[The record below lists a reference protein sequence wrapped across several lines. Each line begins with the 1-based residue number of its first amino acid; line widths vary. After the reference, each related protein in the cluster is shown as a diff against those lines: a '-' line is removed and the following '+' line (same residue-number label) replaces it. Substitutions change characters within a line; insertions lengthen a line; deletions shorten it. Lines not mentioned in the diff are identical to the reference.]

1 VDRNVCKDGSYRW
14 ISWVVI
20 PLPDRGIVFGIGQ
33 DITERKLTDD
43 NRRRAEETL
52 LESERRLSTLMSNLP
67 GMAYRCRNDPKWT
80 MEFVSEGAL
89 QLTGYAVS
97 DLIENKTVAFGD
109 LIHADDRDVLWDQV
123 QQAIAERRLFQLEYR
138 IRTSA
143 GEERWVWEQGCGIFS
158 GDSELQ
164 SLEGFITDITEQKQA
179 ELDLRKAHAQLEQRV
194 AERTAELQESNEEL
208 RLFKT
213 FAEASGEG
221 FGMSD
226 MDRRIVY
233 GNAALAR
240 LVGAS
245 KPEDAYGK
253 HPSIYYSDDYPES
266 LKTEIFPVL
275 ERSGSW
281 QGELTMVSVT
291 GERIPVL
298 QTSFTLVDQDGEAV
312 RRGVVITDLRKIK
325 EAEESLQNSL
335 RELQA
340 IYDGMLDGLVLVDLV
355 TLRFLR
361 ANPAFCQMLGY
372 SQDELL
378 SMTVNEVHPP
388 ESLPRVDEAVLTL
401 AEGNPILAS
410 DMPVLR
416 KNGSIFQADV
426 SVSAISVGGMQY
438 AISFFRDITQ
448 RLKDEE
454 RLRSSEARYRALVE
468 SSPDAVVMCD
478 LEGRITFA
486 SPQAAKRHGV
496 KDASDLIGQTA
507 MDLVVE
513 QDREPMQLNIRRL
526 FECGLRRNDQYT
538 GLRMDGTTFFGELSA
553 SVIKGISGEAESFMA
568 VYRDITERKE
578 AQDALQKEQ
587 DALRRILQAGDRD
600 RELITY
606 EIHDGVAQQ
615 LLGALMHFEAVSQL
629 DSGVAK
635 KARSSFG
642 AGLTALREASA
653 EARSLMNRTRTPVL
667 ERFGVR
673 MAIADFIDQFSERPN
688 AQEIT
693 YRCEA
698 QFGRLEPVLENT
710 IFRVAQEAITNAC
723 IHSKSEMIRVSL
735 IQQDEDVTVEVQ
747 DNGIGFDTANVKEGR
762 FGLNGIRERT
772 RLVGKDLQIES
783 TPGMGTQIRAT
794 FPLIYRDVQAEGR

>member
-1 VDRNVCKDGSYRW
+1 MPPAYIMPDMCRTSSSGLHCRVQSQVDSPELIDPDENSAMNDQDKTKRQLIEELADWRRRFAEQDAQLARSRQELADQRQINNSLPVLVATAGLDGYYKGVNSTFKRVLDWSEQESLSRPFIEFIHPDDRAAALEMFEQLESGEPVKDFVDRNVCKDGSYRW

-33 DITERKLTDD
+33 DITERKLADD
-43 NRRRAEETL
+43 NRRRVEETL
-52 LESERRLSTLMSNLP
+52 LESERKLSTLMSNLP

-80 MEFVSEGAL
+80 MEFVSKGAL
-89 QLTGYAVS
+89 QLTGYPVS
-97 DLIENKTVAFGD
+97 DLIESNTVAFGD

-143 GEERWVWEQGCGIFS
+143 GEERWVWEQGCGVFA
-158 GDSELQ
+158 GDGELQ
-164 SLEGFITDITEQKQA
+164 FLEGFITDITEQKQA

-226 MDRRIVY
+226 MDHRIVY

-245 KPEDAYGK
+245 KPEDTYGK
-253 HPSIYYSDDYPES
+253 HPSVYYSDDYHES
-266 LKTEIFPVL
+266 LKTEILPVL
-275 ERSGSW
+275 ERSGLW

-312 RRGVVITDLRKIK
+312 RRGVVITDLRIIK
-325 EAEESLQNSL
+325 
-335 RELQA
+335 
-340 IYDGMLDGLVLVDLV
+340 
-355 TLRFLR
+355 
-361 ANPAFCQMLGY
+361 
-372 SQDELL
+372 
-378 SMTVNEVHPP
+378 
-388 ESLPRVDEAVLTL
+388 
-401 AEGNPILAS
+401 
-410 DMPVLR
+410 
-416 KNGSIFQADV
+416 K
-426 SVSAISVGGMQY
+426 
-438 AISFFRDITQ
+438 
-448 RLKDEE
+448 
-454 RLRSSEARYRALVE
+454 
-468 SSPDAVVMCD
+468 
-478 LEGRITFA
+478 
-486 SPQAAKRHGV
+486 
-496 KDASDLIGQTA
+496 
-507 MDLVVE
+507 
-513 QDREPMQLNIRRL
+513 
-526 FECGLRRNDQYT
+526 
-538 GLRMDGTTFFGELSA
+538 
-553 SVIKGISGEAESFMA
+553 
-568 VYRDITERKE
+568 
-578 AQDALQKEQ
+578 AQEALQKEQ

-615 LLGALMHFEAVSQL
+615 LLGALMHFEAVSDL
-629 DSGVAK
+629 VGGVAK
-635 KARSSFG
+635 EAR
-642 AGLTALREASA
+642 AKYDTGLTALREASA

-667 ERFGVR
+667 NKFGLKS
-673 MAIADFIDQFSERPN
+673 AIADFIDQFTDRPD
-688 AQEIT
+688 APEIT

-762 FGLNGIRERT
+762 FGLDGIRERT
-772 RLVGKDLQIES
+772 RLLGKDLQIES
-783 TPGMGTQIRAT
+783 TPGKGTRIRTT
-794 FPLIYRDVQAEGR
+794 FPLIHRDEQAVGG